1 VITVRRQDDLPAHV
15 KSSSLGRGAVWST
28 EPQNKPPGYKCNVSG
43 TLRAVEF
50 INDAWYLLAYSA
62 LYGAYRTRARDRAPR
77 ENRYGLGWWTDE
89 ELIQQSLPP
98 PLPPTTPEVPQPV
111 SRNPSGTYR
120 VPQESSSEEEPEQEP
135 EEDSE
140 SDTDSHHTAH
150 SSHLTH
156 SILQITAPPPQT
168 TVFFLTPQN
177 LPEPPQITQPPPPNP
192 IPLLTP
198 MLAINATTGG
208 ASGAGGTT
216 GTPQNGGGL
225 KGISPTPFTG
235 DRSQS
240 AQFKREM
247 LRFIKLNSEHELIKE
262 YYSRILYCLTLFRG
276 QSVMM
281 WVNEVEDAMEREL
294 ADTTNT
300 LTKKSEE
307 LWKTFLDT
315 FDRDWTDTLNKEK
328 AYQQLI
334 NLRMQ
339 PGQLDEYILTFERLA
354 GIAGWDKDAPGTI
367 EFFKKGLPLG
377 LYQACLMRETIPKNM
392 ADWQK
397 TARTETQCFKLI
409 LIGPG
414 AKSSGPTQNTGHNC
428 PKARDP
434 NAMDV
439 DATTSFPFK
448 KLSDEEH
455 KQYMKEGRCF

>member
-1 VITVRRQDDLPAHV
+1 M
-15 KSSSLGRGAVWST
+15 S
-28 EPQNKPPGYKCNVSG
+28 
-43 TLRAVEF
+43 
-50 INDAWYLLAYSA
+50 
-62 LYGAYRTRARDRAPR
+62 
-77 ENRYGLGWWTDE
+77 
-89 ELIQQSLPP
+89 
-98 PLPPTTPEVPQPV
+98 
-111 SRNPSGTYR
+111 
-120 VPQESSSEEEPEQEP
+120 
-135 EEDSE
+135 
-140 SDTDSHHTAH
+140 
-150 SSHLTH
+150 
-156 SILQITAPPPQT
+156 
-168 TVFFLTPQN
+168 
-177 LPEPPQITQPPPPNP
+177 
-192 IPLLTP
+192 
-198 MLAINATTGG
+198 AINATTGG
-208 ASGAGGTT
+208 TSGAG

-262 YYSRILYCLTLFRG
+262 YYSQILYCLTLFRG
-276 QSVMM
+276 QSVIM

-300 LTKKSEE
+300 LTKKSKE

-315 FDRDWTDTLNKEK
+315 FDHDWTDTLNKEK

-334 NLRMQ
+334 NLKMQ

-397 TARTETQCFKLI
+397 TARTETQRFKLI

-414 AKSSGPTQNTGHNC
+414 AKSSGPTQNMGHNR
-428 PKARDP
+428 PKAQDP

-439 DATTSFPFK
+439 DTTASFPFK
-448 KLSDEEH
+448 KLSDDER
-455 KQYMKEGRCF
+455 KQYMKEGRCFRCHQQGHMAKECTRSPPPRPQTQARATDTKKVEAEEAPPYTPEASSSRVAATTTEDKVCQAHNLIQSMSEEEKRRYYALDQDFCDADL